1 VAEARVA
8 LAGTERQAVPDAR
21 PLGAV
26 DPTEPME
33 VSVLVR
39 PKASAESLDERL
51 ARGAPPLSREEF
63 AAQYGASADDLAAV
77 QQFAQSHGLQVVEA
91 DAARRTVVLRGSAA
105 AMDSAFGVQLQRF
118 AAADGSTFQSHD
130 GPIYVAP
137 ELNGVVQ
144 TVLGLDTRP
153 AAQTPPNR

>member
-1 VAEARVA
+1 MAEARVA
-8 LAGTERQAVPDAR
+8 LAGTEHQAVPDAR

-26 DPTEPME
+26 DPNESIE

-39 PKASAESLDERL
+39 PKAPLESIDERL

-63 AAQYGASADDLAAV
+63 AAQYGASERDLAAV
-77 QQFAQSHGLQVVEA
+77 EQFAQSHGLQVVEA
-91 DAARRTVVLRGSAA
+91 DSARRTVVLRGTAA
-105 AMDSAFGVQLQRF
+105 AMNSAFGVELRQF
-118 AAADGSTFQSHD
+118 AAADGSTFRSHD

-137 ELNGVVQ
+137 ELDGVVQ

-153 AAQTPPNR
+153 AAQPRPNA